1 MGLILASLGWNQ
13 AANRGLILQMKSDA
27 ILLINSLPLAAVSH
41 FVYWI
46 ATTFPTQMVGLDI
59 APTMFCEFRELN
71 RI

>member
-1 MGLILASLGWNQ
+1 
-13 AANRGLILQMKSDA
+13 MKSDA

-41 FVYWI
+41 FVYSI